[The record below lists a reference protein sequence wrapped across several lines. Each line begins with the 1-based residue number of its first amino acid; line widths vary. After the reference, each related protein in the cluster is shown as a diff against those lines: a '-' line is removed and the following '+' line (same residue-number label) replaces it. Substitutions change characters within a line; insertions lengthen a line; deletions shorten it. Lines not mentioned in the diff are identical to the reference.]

1 MSQVKVSGNASGT
14 GVFTIA
20 APNSNTD
27 RTLTLPNNTGTFLTT
42 ASAGTVLQVLQA
54 TTTTSTSTTS
64 TSYVDVTNLTVTITP
79 TSTSS
84 KILVL
89 VDFKYYIQAD
99 NATTGGV
106 QIVRS
111 GTAIYTD
118 DRYAQNNVNA
128 NVATGVHGSFI
139 YLDSP
144 ATTSST
150 VYKVQIKRTLSAGTS
165 YDFQVNSASGNT
177 SSITVMEVAG

>member
-1 MSQVKVSGNASGT
+1 MSQVRVSGNASGT

-20 APNSNTD
+20 SPNSNNN
-27 RTLTLPNNTGTFLTT
+27 RTLTLPDSTGTFLTT

-54 TTTTSTSTTS
+54 RTTTSTSTTS

-89 VDFKYYIQAD
+89 VDLRYYIQSSD
-99 NATTGGV
+99 ATQGGV

-118 DRYAQNNVNA
+118 DRYAINNTNA
-128 NVATGVHGSFI
+128 NVATGIHGSFI

-150 VYKVQIKRTLSAGTS
+150 VYKVQIKRTFSAGIS
-165 YDFQVNSASGNT
+165 YDFQVNTSSGNT